1 MISSLLAVLGGLGLF
16 LLGMAIMTEGL
27 KHLAGDALRRALER
41 FTTNPVTGAITGAI
55 GTAILQSSSAT
66 TVMAVGFAGADLLT
80 FSQTLG
86 IIFGANLG
94 TTITGWL
101 VAFLGF
107 KLSLSQIVMP
117 LVFIGAMMR
126 LLGGRTA
133 RSIGYTLAGFGLV
146 FVGISV
152 LQTAMQGMGDVLTP
166 DSFPPNTLVGRFEL
180 LLIGIAITLVTQSSS
195 AGVATAITAVHVGAI
210 TMPQAAAMVIGM
222 DVGTTFTAA
231 LASVGGGVNARR
243 TGFAH
248 VIYNVITGVGAFI
261 ILPFFVGG
269 WEHYAPQA
277 VRSDPEIALVA
288 FHTFFNGLG
297 VLLALPL
304 TSQFANLVIKLV
316 PAQESS
322 LTRQLDRSLLRD
334 SAVAVDAV
342 AATLSETAKHVFD
355 LMGRVLRSSIDE
367 DERTLLLDQTEE
379 AIEETR
385 VYLAQIPIANES
397 PKVRSRHVACL
408 HILDHLSRMIR
419 RGRMAQRGQQLLDDQ
434 SFRSLASRVGKML
447 CDWSQHEA
455 FPDES
460 EPILRAMWNEIDSST
475 EPFRKGAL
483 AQAAAGERTTDE
495 TLQSLDSIRWLR
507 RVVYHAWRITH
518 HLSKNHQSAET
529 TTADEIFPI
538 LDQPPQTA
546 IIPSS
551 DRADID
557 RAVDGSSDH

>member
-1 MISSLLAVLGGLGLF
+1 MINSVLAVLGGLGLF

-27 KHLAGDALRRALER
+27 KHLAGAALRRALER

-66 TVMAVGFAGADLLT
+66 TVMAVGFAGAGLLT

-126 LLGGRTA
+126 LLGGRMA

-180 LLIGIAITLVTQSSS
+180 LLIGVAITLVTQSSS

-210 TMPQAAAMVIGM
+210 TLPQAAAMVIGM

-269 WEHYAPQA
+269 WELYAPQA

-297 VLLALPL
+297 VALALPL
-304 TSQFANLVIKLV
+304 TRQFANLVIKLV

-322 LTRQLDRSLLRD
+322 LTRQLDRTLLRD

-342 AATLSETAKHVFD
+342 AATLNETAKHVFD
-355 LMGRVLRSSIDE
+355 LMGRVLKSSIDE
-367 DERTLLLDQTEE
+367 DERTMLLDQTEE

-385 VYLAQIPIANES
+385 VYLAQIRIANES
-397 PKVRSRHVACL
+397 PNGSL
-408 HILDHLSRMIR
+408 PTR
-419 RGRMAQRGQQLLDDQ
+419 RLPSYFGP
-434 SFRSLASRVGKML
+434 SL
-447 CDWSQHEA
+447 
-455 FPDES
+455 PY
-460 EPILRAMWNEIDSST
+460 DST
-475 EPFRKGAL
+475 RQNGTARPT
-483 AQAAAGERTTDE
+483 AA
-495 TLQSLDSIRWLR
+495 
-507 RVVYHAWRITH
+507 
-518 HLSKNHQSAET
+518 
-529 TTADEIFPI
+529 
-538 LDQPPQTA
+538 
-546 IIPSS
+546 
-551 DRADID
+551 
-557 RAVDGSSDH
+557 